1 MSRELRKRITYW
13 FFLIAGIIGVCM
25 QMQMYYKG
33 DLILNISNGIV
44 TSVFTMF
51 ILRPNILIE
60 AFKMIISRFS
70 NNKCNHDA
78 S

>member
-1 MSRELRKRITYW
+1 MSKEIRNKITYW

-33 DLILNISNGIV
+33 DLTLNIGNGIV
-44 TSVFTMF
+44 TAVFSVF

-60 AFKMIISRFS
+60 AFKMIINKFS
-70 NNKCNHDA
+70 NGKNA
-78 S
+78 V

>member
-1 MSRELRKRITYW
+1 MSKEIRNKITYW
-13 FFLIAGIIGVCM
+13 FFLIAGITGVCM

-33 DLILNISNGIV
+33 DLVLNIGNGIV
-44 TSVFTMF
+44 TSIFTMF

-60 AFKMIISRFS
+60 AFKMIINRF
-70 NNKCNHDA
+70 NNGKDA

>member
-1 MSRELRKRITYW
+1 MSKEIRNKITYW

-33 DLILNISNGIV
+33 DLTLNIGNGIV
-44 TSVFTMF
+44 TAVFSAF

-60 AFKMIISRFS
+60 AFKMIINKFS
-70 NNKCNHDA
+70 NGKNA
-78 S
+78 A